1 MYHIFIHSSVDGH
14 LGCFHFLVIVNSAT
28 VNTGV
33 HVTFQIMVFFRYLP
47 GVGSQDNKVT
57 LFLVSQ
63 GTSILLSIVAALICI
78 PINSIGGFPFLYTL
92 SSIYYL

>member
-14 LGCFHFLVIVNSAT
+14 LGGFHFLVIVNSAT

-47 GVGSQDNKVT
+47 GAGSQDNKVT

-78 PINSIGGFPFLYTL
+78 SINSIGGFPFLYTL